1 MIKLSFQ
8 FFSFVILFN
17 LLVTIC
23 LLWEAVD
30 FVERYGAAVL
40 VLFFWFKV
48 CGVILSLIA
57 ECVFSFKK
65 KVIFLQNI
73 GFAPI
78 KMLKNIYL
86 VDFVI
91 YLLLCIVI
99 VVYI

>member
-1 MIKLSFQ
+1 MGGGGFRCAIWSRG
-8 FFSFVILFN
+8 S
-17 LLVTIC
+17 C
-23 LLWEAVD
+23 A
-30 FVERYGAAVL
+30 
-40 VLFFWFKV
+40 FFWFKV